1 MAFIDE
7 KFKERKPEET
17 VALIQQILKQNG
29 IEVTELWH
37 DSGLAHCYSMS
48 LTAHGGIPISN
59 GKGITKAL
67 AQASAYGEFIER
79 LQGGLFLSKF
89 QSIDRD
95 PVMNIHTFAPDVKY
109 MTVQELIA
117 EGDWMDAIIKEYK
130 DPAITR
136 QSIGRLCKLFDPT
149 PGDKV
154 LTLPFYSLFEKKY
167 VYFPMAFYTQIYGTN
182 GCCAG
187 NTRDEAWVHA
197 LSEMMERHASIKM
210 LLSGEGA
217 PSFPDEVLRKYDTV
231 AAILDAVRENG
242 DFDVDILDYSEDNG
256 YPVVATRIIN
266 KKNHSYRVNV
276 AADPV
281 FEIAIQRTLTE
292 LFQGMSVHNFYACHN
307 GRICNKKAEQ
317 MTSKNIV
324 NQLENGSG
332 TFTADYFAN
341 DLTCTRQAATFEDHS
356 SKTNAQLLDYALG
369 LYRKLDRPVY
379 VRNFSYLGFP
389 SYRFIVPG
397 FSEALALNLTQPVS
411 NYTLADMAAKLM
423 KDPAKAMDYELTM
436 FLAYNNK
443 QLAGVFSRY
452 YNYGKVSGVPLM
464 GMSNDILAC
473 VTRAYAAYRLKLY
486 NDAILYSAPLCQMDD
501 EDMEQ
506 YFSLV
511 NKYLELKQDGVS
523 EEKNR
528 CILRKFYLAEYC
540 DRLFEALDAG
550 KTPYDAYLLKCDLEH
565 CEDCRYREHCAYQ
578 ANRNMHL
585 RIGEVYKTFTDGQNE
600 AHFAI

>member
-17 VALIQQILKQNG
+17 VALIQEILKQNG

-48 LTAHGGIPISN
+48 LTAHGGIPIAN

-109 MTVQELIA
+109 MTVQELI
-117 EGDWMDAIIKEYK
+117 ENGDWMDYIIEEYK
-130 DPAITR
+130 NPAITR
-136 QSIGRLCKLFDPT
+136 QSIGRLCKIFDPT

-187 NTRDEAWVHA
+187 NTRNEAWVHA
-197 LSEMMERHASIKM
+197 LSEMMERHASNKM
-210 LLSGEGA
+210 
-217 PSFPDEVLRKYDTV
+217 
-231 AAILDAVRENG
+231 
-242 DFDVDILDYSEDNG
+242 
-256 YPVVATRIIN
+256 
-266 KKNHSYRVNV
+266 
-276 AADPV
+276 
-281 FEIAIQRTLTE
+281 
-292 LFQGMSVHNFYACHN
+292 
-307 GRICNKKAEQ
+307 
-317 MTSKNIV
+317 
-324 NQLENGSG
+324 
-332 TFTADYFAN
+332 
-341 DLTCTRQAATFEDHS
+341 
-356 SKTNAQLLDYALG
+356 
-369 LYRKLDRPVY
+369 
-379 VRNFSYLGFP
+379 
-389 SYRFIVPG
+389 
-397 FSEALALNLTQPVS
+397 
-411 NYTLADMAAKLM
+411 
-423 KDPAKAMDYELTM
+423 
-436 FLAYNNK
+436 
-443 QLAGVFSRY
+443 LAGVFSRY
-452 YNYGKVSGVPLM
+452 YSYGKVSGVPLM

-486 NDAILYSAPLCQMDD
+486 NDAIHYSGPLCMMDD

-511 NKYLELKQDGVS
+511 NKYLELKRDGVS

-528 CILRKFYLAEYC
+528 CILRKFYQAQYC
-540 DRLFEALDAG
+540 DRLFGALDAG

-565 CEDCRYREHCAYQ
+565 CEDCRYREHCAYH

-585 RIGEVYKTFTDGQNE
+585 RIGEVYKTFTYGQNE